1 LTFSILSSL
10 IAWPSALGNS
20 PQTTQKK
27 RKEKKEK
34 KKKKIVKKKRFE
46 VDLQIGQFSF
56 LGRCLGSQKS
66 EF

>member
-1 LTFSILSSL
+1 LAKLPSCLFLFCYFANLTFSILSSL

-34 KKKKIVKKKRFE
+34 KKKKKKK
-46 VDLQIGQFSF
+46 
-56 LGRCLGSQKS
+56 
-66 EF
+66 